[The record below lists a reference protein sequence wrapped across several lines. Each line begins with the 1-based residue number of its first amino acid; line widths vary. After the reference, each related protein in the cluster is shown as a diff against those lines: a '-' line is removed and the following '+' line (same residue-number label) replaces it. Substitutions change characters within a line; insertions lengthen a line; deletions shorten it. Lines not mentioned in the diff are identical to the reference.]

1 MKIFETL
8 LEYSKRNVF
17 YAIIS
22 DIVEKVD
29 EKSGKYIDTE
39 AIYHTLSRNRKY

>member
-29 EKSGKYIDTE
+29 EKMENT
-39 AIYHTLSRNRKY
+39 